1 MEGLPAVEPVEL
13 RDLVARCV
21 DKSYEGFRALAHGLP
36 GVNKADERREQT
48 LKHLADTRSL
58 FEKLLVLTRW
68 SVQSPLAAQCAELL
82 KTAKLFQDQLNESN
96 DRLFFLHADL
106 NRAKERNYDLPTAV
120 DVLYG
125 GSYTRL
131 PKIIN
136 YAMHPKEMPEVDEDK
151 AIQEMEDIIRFRL
164 IEEEIPST
172 FTRIDVEGGFVVAQ
186 VDGEFEIV
194 FTLNGKESDSLWRLV
209 AINTVLTDLTAQE
222 KYKPLASTNTL
233 RIIKANAPTELHY
246 MHMRN
251 LVQKCMN
258 KSDKPFVAACDVMR
272 DFCCSLSLQILV
284 AQGQLL
290 TDARWKGSNVEFI
303 YHADKQVL
311 DICYWS
317 AFCRPAVLST
327 EAVQLA
333 AEMADKFKK
342 PEAEALPDYPASS
355 LCVRLYSDAQHHD
368 LLSVQLYPP
377 PAPELRQA
385 LSDALVVPRNMYGL
399 SAEAF
404 LLGAMRMHV
413 ASTLFCLERHLVLGT
428 GSTTPVHLTTGEAVT
443 IVRTERSLHISRHD
457 SGGLPQYE
465 LEISFDIRTGLFAAA
480 CVAASKSPIVDGV
493 VKQLEALLQ
502 RTCKAQL
509 PPKGTTGT
517 GFALA
522 FEVAAKAAAAPSVA
536 EAVAACLR
544 EMLAYEISE
553 VASTFANIEVH
564 RHVSVN
570 WDRYIAFRK
579 QQGNNVDALSI
590 SPNALFFQIVRNKE
604 SCGYLVV
611 EIDREAEYESSTDVH
626 YIENEDDWVR
636 VPAFSLLQLSS
647 SAGAPSAVQFF
658 QRFPAFRKDALA
670 PLMPPPTKKLKPA
683 RPTPPLAPLFLHVV
697 SLCHE
702 RIQLQH
708 YVNFAKRRR
717 VRIRY
722 AGQGGTETAGL
733 QTGEQIVSFPFPERV
748 SSAPMQIR
756 AVHGHLR
763 KCGGFEMCVQLA
775 APPFRF
781 VIPSDFAALV
791 NHGDHH
797 ALPNGHLIFRYP
809 PTTKL
814 QPDNPLETFIAD
826 LLMNVKPMCEFGVKL
841 EKTLGSLG
849 RYGPEAADVRDHF
862 YVERADPF
870 SIVLACRTNNPK
882 RCVAAGSTP
891 DDLITYRIV
900 VQFKPKGGFILTSSH
915 RGEHP
920 LLQYIQ
926 AALNVHNDSA
936 QLLEA
941 LERTTIPLAI
951 LSSVVSSQVISAKC
965 YRHDA
970 PAEKEPSGFGGK
982 KGGGKG
988 MRLGYKGKL
997 PGEEKGYYAEKTY
1010 GGDDR
1015 AFVPADLL
1023 LIPRSQNHIRLTYA
1037 DRCGIDVL
1045 FMENE
1050 SVTLKSAP
1058 CGARVP
1064 SCSGDGGLVVSHAAF
1079 GENLR
1084 STIFPEM
1091 ASL

>member
-21 DKSYEGFRALAHGLP
+21 DKSYENFRGLAHGLG
-36 GVNKADERREQT
+36 GVAKAEERREQA

-82 KTAKLFQDQLNESN
+82 KTAKLFTDQLNESN

-106 NRAKERNYDLPTAV
+106 NRAKERTYDLATAI

-125 GSYTRL
+125 GTYPRL
-131 PKIIN
+131 PKLIS
-136 YAMHPKEMPEVDEDK
+136 YAMHPKEMPDVDEDK
-151 AIQEMEDIIRFRL
+151 AIQEMDDIIRFRL

-172 FTRIDVEGGFVVAQ
+172 FTRIDVEGGFVIAHVE
-186 VDGEFEIV
+186 GEFEIV

-209 AINTVLTDLTAQE
+209 AINTVLTDAAATE
-222 KYKPLASTNTL
+222 KYKTLASTNTL

-258 KSDKPFVAACDVMR
+258 KSSAPFVAACDIMR

-284 AQGQLL
+284 AQGHLL
-290 TDARWKGSNVEFI
+290 TDSRWKSSNVEFV

-317 AFCRPAVLST
+317 SFCRPAVLTT
-327 EAVQLA
+327 EAAQLA

-342 PEAEALPDYPASS
+342 PESESLPPYPTAS
-355 LCVRLYSDAQHHD
+355 LCVRLYSDPKHHD
-368 LLSVQLYPP
+368 LLSLSLHPP
-377 PAPELRQA
+377 PAPELRA
-385 LSDALVVPRNMYGL
+385 SLSDALVVPRNMYGL

-404 LLGAMRMHV
+404 LMGGMRMHV
-413 ASTLFCLERHLVLGT
+413 ASALFCLERHLVLGT
-428 GSTTPVHLTTGEAVT
+428 GASTPLHLTTSEAVH
-443 IVRTERSLHISRHD
+443 IVRTERSIHIARAD
-457 SGGLPQYE
+457 SGGLAQYQ
-465 LEISFDIRTGLFAAA
+465 LEISFD
-480 CVAASKSPIVDGV
+480 SPLVDGV
-493 VKQLEALLQ
+493 VRGLETLLQ
-502 RTCKAQL
+502 RSVKAQL
-509 PPKGTTGT
+509 GPH
-517 GFALA
+517 GFSLA
-522 FEVAAKAAAAPSVA
+522 IDDLK
-536 EAVAACLR
+536 AVADAVSACLR

-553 VASTFANIEVH
+553 VASSFANIEVH

-570 WDRYIAFRK
+570 WDRYIAFRR

-626 YIENEDDWVR
+626 YVENADDWIR

-670 PLMPPPTKKLKPA
+670 PMMPPPTKKQKTA
-683 RPTPPLAPLFLHVV
+683 SSTPPLAPLFLHVV

-722 AGQGGTETAGL
+722 AGQGGTASAAH
-733 QTGEQIVSFPFPERV
+733 QSGEQIVSFPFPERV
-748 SSAPMQIR
+748 SSAPMEIR

-763 KCGGFEMCVQLA
+763 KGGGFEMCVQLA
-775 APPFRF
+775 SPPFTF
-781 VIPSDFAALV
+781 LIPNDFFGAL
-791 NHGDHH
+791 HIGDHH
-797 ALPNGHLIFRYP
+797 ALPNSNLIFRYP

-841 EKTLGSLG
+841 EKTLSSLG
-849 RYGPEAADVRDHF
+849 RYGPDVDVRDHF
-862 YVERADPF
+862 IVERADPF
-870 SIVLACRTNNPK
+870 SIVLACRTSNPK

-891 DDLITYRIV
+891 DDTITYRIM

-920 LLQYIQ
+920 LLQFIQ

-965 YRHDA
+965 YRHD
-970 PAEKEPSGFGGK
+970 SGPRREGGGSLGGK

-988 MRLGYKGKL
+988 LRFGYKGKL
-997 PGEEKGYYAEKTY
+997 PGEEKGYYAERTY

-1015 AFVPADLL
+1015 SFVPADLL

-1037 DRCGIDVL
+1037 DRCGIDVF

-1050 SVTLKSAP
+1050 TVTIKSAP

-1064 SCSGDGGLVVSHAAF
+1064 SCAVDGGLSVSHATF
-1079 GENLR
+1079 GERLRNLV
-1084 STIFPEM
+1084 FPEM